1 MIRHLFLSL
10 LAVFAVA
17 SAQAVTINSLS
28 HVNYTGYVIAADAS
42 LAAPG
47 TDRDAIIVETEVNF
61 GASALFR
68 LEWSLLDPTG
78 TAMATATTAGA
89 LHSGVET
96 ISESLVPT
104 SGNRLVPGTNYRVK
118 VSVVRVI
125 GAVVEATKT
134 ELVGKKYIHF
144 IGTTSSSGDLN
155 VVSEVTA
162 VTINRSYLLE
172 SNAGLQTIPVRV
184 DYQVHRFD
192 DWAGSN
198 TPKSVNLAFGGQWL
212 RDSDGAVQSVT
223 VTANTKTEASV
234 PSFDAS
240 GVPIAPAVVTGF
252 KIIQVDPAAILS
264 PISYRAAVTIE
275 HEENTTLSTI
285 YTGNTMDSAAS
296 QFFHFSG
303 ALAFGSSTV
312 IPTHFTALASSPVL
326 TYTIPP
332 SGIAVTCQITPTAG
346 TGTVDG
352 VSGYTYGGSV
362 LEVSLNGTTGDA
374 AMSGTLPGSTNLL
387 PATAADRNGVL
398 NGVDFKRTG
407 TATLDA
413 SGAHSA
419 ILAILPAGIGWAA
432 DKFTGLLDSGVDF
445 GTQDL
450 DPSLAPMGTLT
461 ITPGLGSFYLCEE
474 TKPVYIEAAVFSWL
488 TGIGDFQC
496 GALSGAHSIRK
507 PLLDFIGAYT
517 YATLEIGVKRS
528 NDHVYNHVNAAANI
542 SFKKGI
548 SNGAQLSGDLN
559 IAAGSFITHFPYDTP
574 VAWTAV
580 SSVMHIAG
588 DIVNPVGSQMN
599 TPGTLANAYNK
610 HCMDEIACSGTLT
623 ESVSLTPA
631 TPLNFTADGGLYA
644 SGTVTQTI
652 EWGYDGTSYAHQV
665 LTTFTDAH
673 FLMAGTF
680 LRGDQNL
687 LSDEDGPANLLLS
700 GFDPTNLTVAERPQ
714 TTAYSNGLG
723 DYAGMNFRCSA
734 FTSPLASASSRLQGT
749 VVGPYDLT
757 TRSKYYTRRSGV
769 TGIHE
774 SPTGPGNLTLAGYLF
789 DLDTFG
795 FSFLSNEM
803 EDSRTSGV
811 LDIITPNNFTLDFNE
826 LRFTCLGS
834 LESFELGSG
843 STGTD
848 SKKFDLWSGLFTP
861 LAVSFVDSSACGA
874 SSSPGD
880 VTMVLGF
887 SAHASHFAEAFEGS
901 LGIEY
906 TGHFAKYSDHTDLA
920 VPTRLILPSTLT
932 MTGASGEEYAFFPA
946 EGAYFNDNPASGTG
960 DEEGFWNLFGTL
972 DVPFFEDMRVHL
984 HARAGFTTTGS
995 TAPEVISPLYMTG
1008 GWTDGSSDTAFDVAY
1023 FDATHTSRPVDLE
1036 IYRDTDV
1043 ITYLPHAE
1051 KLWLGVV
1058 DLDYPVVWSST
1069 SFDFRGFEAQTKDL
1083 LVLNTEHQLDFMD
1096 EENAEISFGA
1106 QYSGLPEINIT
1117 NMAFNAIDEA
1127 TGVSSAFVS
1136 AAGNEVFNSLSGGV
1150 DSFTDMLSD
1159 KAEDMIGDLLDQALD
1174 PVIASFL
1181 AAVKSNTPSN
1191 AKIDP
1196 VVLSGLVDTYFR
1208 NPSSEAV
1215 LALNDVSNAADLTQ
1229 DMIDDLVAK
1238 LTTIESAIDAVT
1250 TGLNT
1255 DGDPEIDSYGLL
1267 AKYVPSGGSE
1277 AQREVFISLASALID
1292 TLGTAISSSEVGD
1305 KIHEVLA
1312 EIDPQ
1317 LDAAQEVLVQI
1328 KDAIGEVKAALATGG
1343 ELATE
1348 LETICNNATAQIQ
1361 AASDAAG
1368 DYAEDLVLAMTV
1380 EDQPDIDAIIAEWK
1394 AQIAQKI
1401 TDEIFESQF
1410 VADIQEAIKERVY
1423 DLQGAFNQAVDTAFA
1438 ALNSL
1443 IRQAMSEALAGID
1456 EAINDNF
1463 LGDVQAYL
1471 GSGSLTGYAHING
1484 DSLDELRID
1493 ANFKME
1499 LPDAMELAAYLQ
1511 IKELDS
1517 DGAENASCCGGA
1529 SGANVTEVTIGALD
1543 VALGTSGLSGEAVR
1557 ADLGVKFA
1565 LDSSGAPIGL
1575 GGSFEMTSGQIS
1587 FETFTIT
1594 ELGASVMFG
1603 ATENY
1608 LAAKI
1613 GVEFGEYQMAGGV
1626 FFGHACNIDP
1636 LLMVDPQV
1644 ASLLTMDSF
1653 TGVYCYGEATFPV
1666 YGTGTC
1672 LFNISAKAGAGV
1684 FYFTEGPTYG
1694 GRLTMGV
1701 YGEALCAVEIGGEV
1715 SLVGLKSGDE
1725 YAFAG
1730 SGRLY
1735 GKAGVC
1741 KFCIEADLRAQFEYT
1756 DQGGWEV
1763 DY

>member
-1 MIRHLFLSL
+1 MIRHLFLFL
-10 LAVFAVA
+10 LALFAVA
-17 SAQAVTINSLS
+17 SAQAVATINSVT
-28 HVNYTGYVIAADAS
+28 HVNYTGYVIAADA
-42 LAAPG
+42 LMGAPG
-47 TDRDAIIVETEVNF
+47 TNRDAIIVEAEVGF
-61 GASALFR
+61 GVGGSYR
-68 LEWSLLDPTG
+68 LEWSLLDPAG
-78 TAMATATTAGA
+78 TVMASATTPAA
-89 LHSGVET
+89 FHSFVDT
-96 ISESLVPT
+96 IQASLTPSAV
-104 SGNRLVPGTNYRVK
+104 NRLVPGTNYRVK
-118 VSVVRVI
+118 VDVI
-125 GAVVEATKT
+125 RDATNVT
-134 ELVGKKYIHF
+134 EDTATEPVGKKYIHF

-172 SNAGLQTIPVRV
+172 ANAGLQTIPVRV
-184 DYQVHRFD
+184 DYTVHRFD

-198 TPKSVNLAFGGQWL
+198 TPKSVNLTFGGQWL
-212 RDSDGAVQSVT
+212 RHSDGAAQSVT
-223 VTANTKTEASV
+223 VSANTKTEASV

-240 GVPIAPAVVTGF
+240 GFPIAPAVVTGF

-264 PISYRAAVTIE
+264 PISYRASVTIE
-275 HEENTTLSTI
+275 HEENTTLSTT
-285 YTGNTMDSAAS
+285 YTGNTMDSAAA

-303 ALAFGSSTV
+303 VLTFGSSPV
-312 IPTHFTALASSPVL
+312 LPTHFTALDVTPVL

-362 LEVSLNGTTGDA
+362 LEVSLHGTTGDA
-374 AMSGTLPGSTNLL
+374 AISGTLPGSTNLV
-387 PATAADRNGVL
+387 PATVADRNGVL

-419 ILAILPAGIGWAA
+419 ILATLPAGIGWAT
-432 DKFTGLLDSGVDF
+432 DKVTGLLDSTVDF
-445 GTQDL
+445 GTRDL
-450 DPSLAPMGTLT
+450 DAALKPSGTLT
-461 ITPGLGSFYLCEE
+461 ITPGAGAFHLCEE
-474 TKPVYIEAAVFSWL
+474 TKPVYIEAAVFSWVTT
-488 TGIGDFQC
+488 TGEFQC
-496 GALSGAHSIRK
+496 GAASGAHSIRK
-507 PLLDFIGAYT
+507 PLMDYLQSFT
-517 YATLEIGVKRS
+517 YADPEMLVKRS
-528 NDHVYNHVNAAANI
+528 NDHSYNFVSAAANI
-542 SFKKGI
+542 TVKKGL
-548 SNGAQLSGDLN
+548 SGGAEMSGDLTFN
-559 IAAGSFITHFPYDTP
+559 GGAFLSHFPHNTP
-574 VAWTAV
+574 VVWTAA
-580 SSVMHIAG
+580 SVMHLAN
-588 DIVNPVGSQMN
+588 DLVNPVGSQLN
-599 TPGTLANAYNK
+599 TPGVLLNVYNQ
-610 HCMDEIACSGTLT
+610 HCPDEADCTGTQIET
-623 ESVSLTPA
+623 VSLTPS
-631 TPLNFTADGGLYA
+631 TTYLNFTGDGGVYA
-644 SGTVTQTI
+644 AGTVTQTI
-652 EWGYDGTSYAHQV
+652 EWGYNGSTFTHQV
-665 LTTFTDAH
+665 LTSFTDAH

-687 LSDEDGPANLLLS
+687 LSDEDGPANILLS
-700 GFDPTNLTVAERPQ
+700 GFDPANLTVAERPQ
-714 TTAYSNGLG
+714 TAAYTAGLG

-734 FTSPLASASSRLQGT
+734 FTSPLATASSRLQGT

-848 SKKFDLWSGLFTP
+848 SKEFDLWNGLFTP
-861 LAVSFVDSSACGA
+861 LAVSFHDSSACVPA
-874 SSSPGD
+874 STPGS
-880 VTMVLGF
+880 VTMILGF
-887 SAHASHFAEAFEGS
+887 SAHASHFAEPFEGS

-906 TGHFAKYSDHTDLA
+906 TGHFAKYSAHTDLA
-920 VPTRLILPSTLT
+920 VPTRLTLPSALT

-946 EGAYFNDNPASGTG
+946 EGAYFNDNPAG
-960 DEEGFWNLFGTL
+960 DGEGFWNLFGTL

-984 HARAGFTTTGS
+984 QARAGFTSTGS
-995 TAPEVISPLYMTG
+995 TAPEVTSPLYMTG
-1008 GWTDGSSDTAFDVAY
+1008 GWTDGGGDTAFDVAY
-1023 FDATHTSRPVDLE
+1023 FDGTHFGRPAVALAT
-1036 IYRDTDV
+1036 YRDQTAT
-1043 ITYLPHAE
+1043 TYLPHAE

-1083 LVLNTEHQLDFMD
+1083 LVINTEHQLDFMD
-1096 EENAEISFGA
+1096 EENAEISFGV
-1106 QYSGLPEINIT
+1106 QYSGLPEINLT

-1136 AAGNEVFNSLSGGV
+1136 AAGNDIFNSLTGGV

-1159 KAEDMIGDLLDQALD
+1159 KAEDMIGDLLDQALE
-1174 PVIASFL
+1174 PVLASFL
-1181 AAVKSNTPSN
+1181 NDVKTNTPSGG
-1191 AKIDP
+1191 KIDP
-1196 VVLSGLVDTYFR
+1196 LVLSGLVDTYFR
-1208 NPSSEAV
+1208 NPSSQAV
-1215 LALNDVSNAADLTQ
+1215 NALKSVSSATALTKRMIADF
-1229 DMIDDLVAK
+1229 DAK
-1238 LTTIESAIDAVT
+1238 LAQIEEAIDAVT

-1267 AKYVPSGGSE
+1267 AKYVPAGESE
-1277 AQREVFISLASALID
+1277 AQREIFITLASALID

-1305 KIHEVLA
+1305 KIRDVLA
-1312 EIDPQ
+1312 EIEPQ

-1328 KDAIGEVKAALATGG
+1328 KTAIGEVRTALGTTG
-1343 ELATE
+1343 ELTNE
-1348 LETICNNATAQIQ
+1348 LNAIVSAATAQIE

-1380 EDQPDIDAIIAEWK
+1380 EDQPDIDAIIEEWK

-1471 GSGSLTGYAHING
+1471 GSGSLVGYAHING

-1493 ANFKME
+1493 ATFKME
-1499 LPDAMELAAYLQ
+1499 VPDAMELAAYLQ

-1517 DGAENASCCGGA
+1517 DGAENAACCGGA

-1543 VALGTSGLSGEAVR
+1543 VGLGWTGVSGEELR

-1565 LDSSGAPIGL
+1565 LDGSGAPIGL
-1575 GGSFEMTSGQIS
+1575 GGSFEMTSGEIS
-1587 FETFTIT
+1587 FETFKIT

-1613 GVEFGEYQMAGGV
+1613 GVEFGEYQMAGGI
-1626 FFGHACNIDP
+1626 FFGHACNLEP
-1636 LLMVDPQV
+1636 LEMVDPLV
-1644 ASLLTMDSF
+1644 ASVLTMDSF

-1672 LFNISAKAGAGV
+1672 IFNISAKAGAGV
-1684 FYFTEGPTYG
+1684 FYFTAGPTYA
-1694 GRLTMGV
+1694 GRLTIGV

-1735 GKAGVC
+1735 GKVGVC
-1741 KFCIEADLRAQFEYT
+1741 KFCLEADLRAQFEYT